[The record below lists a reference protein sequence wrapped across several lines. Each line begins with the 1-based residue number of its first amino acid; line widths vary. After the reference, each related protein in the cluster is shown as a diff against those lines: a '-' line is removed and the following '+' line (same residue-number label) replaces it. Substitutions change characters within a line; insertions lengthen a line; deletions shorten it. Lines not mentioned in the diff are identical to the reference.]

1 MSVNTST
8 TSAAST
14 ATTSAARDHARSQA
28 GAITDSM
35 PVLPASAWPTPP
47 AGVDAARLTW
57 AETVPGGRYTSKVL
71 ARGTRIRLRD
81 IDGRA
86 CATVLLYRADA
97 PHERLNVADTV
108 KVPWQAYLGV
118 GHPLLSDQGRV
129 LATVVADSS
138 GRHDTFCGTT
148 TLAGNTERYG
158 DGTVHSASPA
168 GRELLTL
175 AAAKHDLAPR
185 DLPPALSFF
194 HGVRVEPD
202 GALTPTGNAGPDTVV
217 ELLLHL
223 PVIVLVANTAHPLD
237 VALAYET
244 TSLEVLAWRAPE
256 DLDALPNDEP
266 EYLRAVLNTEDSWT
280 ASRFGKDA

>member
-1 MSVNTST
+1 MPVHTASPDT
-8 TSAAST
+8 AST
-14 ATTSAARDHARSQA
+14 AGARDHARAQA

-47 AGVDAARLTW
+47 AGVDADLLTW

-86 CATVLLYRADA
+86 CATLLLYRADA

-108 KVPWQAYLGV
+108 KVPWQAYLRV

-129 LATVVADSS
+129 LATVVADTS
-138 GRHDTFCGTT
+138 GAHDTFCGTT
-148 TLAGNTERYG
+148 TLAGNTVKYG
-158 DGTVHSASPA
+158 DGTVHSGSPA

-185 DLPPALSFF
+185 DLPPTLSFF
-194 HGVRVEPD
+194 HGVHVEPD
-202 GALTPTGNAGPDTVV
+202 GALTPTGNAGPGTEV

-223 PVIVLVANTAHPLD
+223 PVIVLLANTAHPLD
-237 VALAYET
+237 ASPTFET
-244 TSLEVLAWRAPE
+244 TAVEVLAWQAPE
-256 DLDALPNDEP
+256 DLDALPNEDP
-266 EYLRAVLNTEDSWT
+266 EYLRAVLNTDDIWT
-280 ASRFGKDA
+280 ATQFGKDAR